1 MSFQSQV
8 EEKVESMSTARNSQR
23 QEPLDLDRIAWKII
37 EELQQDGRLSWA
49 ELGRRV
55 GLTTPAV
62 AERVYRLEKLGV
74 IRGFH
79 ADINLE
85 RLGMPILIFV
95 RISIG
100 GPESLVR
107 TFQSQVKNWQEVLEC
122 HRVTGS
128 DSFIVKARVVS
139 VEHLERFLDKMG
151 HFGTTSTATV
161 LSSPV
166 LQRTL
171 PEKVIKQFHSELN
184 ASRTFAAIWPIR
196 GSAAFVDN
204 QRFLE

>member
-1 MSFQSQV
+1 MAKCTHAVYFLKNEMLMSLQSKG
-8 EEKVESMSTARNSQR
+8 EFMNTGRYSHGY
-23 QEPLDLDRIAWKII
+23 EPAELDRIAWKIV
-37 EELQQDGRLSWA
+37 EELQQDARLSWA

-62 AERVYRLEKLGV
+62 AERVRRLEQLGV

-79 ADINLE
+79 ADISLE

-95 RISIG
+95 RLSMA

-107 TFQSQVKNWQEVLEC
+107 AFQQQVKTWDEVLEC

-139 VEHLERFLDKMG
+139 VEHLERFLDKLG
-151 HFGTTSTATV
+151 HYGTTSTATV

-166 LQRTL
+166 LQRTVT
-171 PEKVIKQFHSELN
+171 EKIVDRFHQ
-184 ASRTFAAIWPIR
+184 
-196 GSAAFVDN
+196 GK
-204 QRFLE
+204 

>member
-1 MSFQSQV
+1 
-8 EEKVESMSTARNSQR
+8 MSTSRYR
-23 QEPLDLDRIAWKII
+23 PRYEPAELDRISWKII

-79 ADINLE
+79 ADISLE
-85 RLGMPILIFV
+85 RLGMPIQIFV
-95 RISIG
+95 RLSVA
-100 GPESLVR
+100 GPETTVR
-107 TFQSQVKNWQEVLEC
+107 AFQLQVKKWMEVLEC

-139 VEHLERFLDKMG
+139 VMHLERLLDKLG
-151 HFGTTSTATV
+151 HFGSTSTATV

-166 LQRTL
+166 EQRVITQ
-171 PEKVIKQFHSELN
+171 KVIDEFL
-184 ASRTFAAIWPIR
+184 AA
-196 GSAAFVDN
+196 D
-204 QRFLE
+204 

>member
-1 MSFQSQV
+1 MATNRS
-8 EEKVESMSTARNSQR
+8 RDR
-23 QEPLDLDRIAWKII
+23 YEPAELDRISWKII

-62 AERVYRLEKLGV
+62 AERVYRLEKVGV

-79 ADINLE
+79 ADISLE

-95 RISIG
+95 RLSMA
-100 GPESLVR
+100 GPEPLVR
-107 TFQSQVKNWQEVLEC
+107 AFQEKAKKWQEVLEC

-139 VEHLERFLDKMG
+139 VVHLERLLDKLG
-151 HFGTTSTATV
+151 HYGSTSTATV

-166 LQRTL
+166 LLRTIT
-171 PEKVIKQFHSELN
+171 ERMIEEFHDG
-184 ASRTFAAIWPIR
+184 A
-196 GSAAFVDN
+196 
-204 QRFLE
+204 

>member
-1 MSFQSQV
+1 
-8 EEKVESMSTARNSQR
+8 MSTSRHSPLY
-23 QEPLDLDRIAWKII
+23 EPAELDRISWKIL

-62 AERVYRLEKLGV
+62 AERVYRLERLGV

-79 ADINLE
+79 ADIDLE
-85 RLGMPILIFV
+85 RLGMPIQIFV
-95 RISIG
+95 RLSMA
-100 GPESLVR
+100 GPEQLVR
-107 TFQSQVKNWQEVLEC
+107 AFQLQVQKWEEVLEC

-139 VEHLERFLDKMG
+139 VEHLERLLDRLG
-151 HFGTTSTATV
+151 HFGSTSTATV

-166 LQRTL
+166 QQRIITQ
-171 PEKVIKQFHSELN
+171 KVIDE
-184 ASRTFAAIWPIR
+184 
-196 GSAAFVDN
+196 
-204 QRFLE
+204 FLAGD

>member
-1 MSFQSQV
+1 V
-8 EEKVESMSTARNSQR
+8 STNRYSQR
-23 QEPLDLDRIAWKII
+23 YEPAELDRIAWKII
-37 EELQQDGRLSWA
+37 EELQEDARISWA

-62 AERVYRLEKLGV
+62 AERVHRLEKLGV

-79 ADINLE
+79 ADISLE
-85 RLGMPILIFV
+85 RLGLPILIFV
-95 RISIG
+95 RLSMA

-107 TFQSQVKNWQEVLEC
+107 AFQQQVKTWDEVIEC

-139 VEHLERFLDKMG
+139 VEHLERFLDKLG
-151 HFGTTSTATV
+151 HYGTTSTATV

-166 LQRTL
+166 LQKTMT
-171 PEKVIKQFHSELN
+171 EKVIEQFLS
-184 ASRTFAAIWPIR
+184 
-196 GSAAFVDN
+196 GK
-204 QRFLE
+204 

>member
-1 MSFQSQV
+1 MNPSRYSHPY
-8 EEKVESMSTARNSQR
+8 
-23 QEPLDLDRIAWKII
+23 EPAELDRIAWRII
-37 EELQQDGRLSWA
+37 EELQQDARISWA

-62 AERVYRLEKLGV
+62 AERVHRLEKLGV

-79 ADINLE
+79 ADISLE
-85 RLGMPILIFV
+85 RLGMPIMIFV
-95 RISIG
+95 RLSMA

-107 TFQSQVKNWQEVLEC
+107 AFQQQVKTWEEVLEC

-139 VEHLERFLDKMG
+139 VEHLEIFLDNLG
-151 HFGTTSTATV
+151 HYGTTSTSTV

-166 LQRTL
+166 LKRTIT
-171 PEKVIKQFHSELN
+171 EKIVE
-184 ASRTFAAIWPIR
+184 
-196 GSAAFVDN
+196 
-204 QRFLE
+204 RFNNRK

>member
-1 MSFQSQV
+1 MTTGRYSH
-8 EEKVESMSTARNSQR
+8 RYY
-23 QEPLDLDRIAWKII
+23 EPAELDRIAWKII
-37 EELQQDGRLSWA
+37 EELQQDARLSWA

-62 AERVYRLEKLGV
+62 AERVHRLEKLGV

-79 ADINLE
+79 ADISLE

-95 RISIG
+95 RLSMD

-107 TFQSQVKNWQEVLEC
+107 AFQQHVKTWEEVLEC

-139 VEHLERFLDKMG
+139 VEHLESFLDKLG
-151 HFGTTSTATV
+151 HYGTTSTSTV

-166 LQRTL
+166 LQRTIT
-171 PEKVIKQFHSELN
+171 EKIVDRFHQ
-184 ASRTFAAIWPIR
+184 
-196 GSAAFVDN
+196 GK
-204 QRFLE
+204 

>member
-1 MSFQSQV
+1 M
-8 EEKVESMSTARNSQR
+8 SMSRYSHPY
-23 QEPLDLDRIAWKII
+23 EPAELDRIAWKII
-37 EELQQDGRLSWA
+37 EELQQDARISWA

-62 AERVYRLEKLGV
+62 AERVHRLEKLGV

-79 ADINLE
+79 ADISLE
-85 RLGMPILIFV
+85 RLGMPIMIFV
-95 RISIG
+95 RLSMA

-107 TFQSQVKNWQEVLEC
+107 SFQQQVKTWEEVLEC

-139 VEHLERFLDKMG
+139 VEHLEIFLDNLG
-151 HFGTTSTATV
+151 HYGTTSTATV

-166 LQRTL
+166 LKRTIT
-171 PEKVIKQFHSELN
+171 EKIVERFHH
-184 ASRTFAAIWPIR
+184 RK
-196 GSAAFVDN
+196 
-204 QRFLE
+204 

>member
-1 MSFQSQV
+1 MPTSRYSQPY
-8 EEKVESMSTARNSQR
+8 
-23 QEPLDLDRIAWKII
+23 EPADLDRIAWKIV
-37 EELQQDGRLSWA
+37 EELQQNARISWA

-62 AERVYRLEKLGV
+62 AERVHRLEKLGV

-95 RISIG
+95 RLSMS

-107 TFQSQVKNWQEVLEC
+107 AFQQQAKNWEEVLEC

-139 VEHLERFLDKMG
+139 VEHLEIFLDDLG
-151 HFGTTSTATV
+151 HYGTTSTATV

-166 LQRTL
+166 LQRIMT
-171 PEKVIKQFHSELN
+171 EKIVERFH
-184 ASRTFAAIWPIR
+184 RR
-196 GSAAFVDN
+196 K
-204 QRFLE
+204 

>member
-1 MSFQSQV
+1 MTTSRYSHPY
-8 EEKVESMSTARNSQR
+8 
-23 QEPLDLDRIAWKII
+23 EPAQLDRIAWKIV
-37 EELQQDGRLSWA
+37 EELQQDARLSWA

-62 AERVYRLEKLGV
+62 AERVHRLEKLGV

-79 ADINLE
+79 ADISLE
-85 RLGMPILIFV
+85 RLGMPIQIFV
-95 RISIG
+95 RLSMA

-107 TFQSQVKNWQEVLEC
+107 SFQQQVKNWEEVLEC

-139 VEHLERFLDKMG
+139 VEHLESFLDKMG
-151 HFGTTSTATV
+151 HYGTTSTATV

-166 LQRTL
+166 LQRTIT
-171 PEKVIKQFHSELN
+171 EKIVDRFH
-184 ASRTFAAIWPIR
+184 R
-196 GSAAFVDN
+196 GK
-204 QRFLE
+204 

>member
-1 MSFQSQV
+1 MTTSRYSHPY
-8 EEKVESMSTARNSQR
+8 
-23 QEPLDLDRIAWKII
+23 EPAQLDRIAWKIV
-37 EELQQDGRLSWA
+37 EELQQDARLSWA

-62 AERVYRLEKLGV
+62 AERVHRLEKLGV

-79 ADINLE
+79 ADISLE
-85 RLGMPILIFV
+85 RLGMPIQIFV
-95 RISIG
+95 RLSMA

-107 TFQSQVKNWQEVLEC
+107 SFQQQVKTWEEVLEC

-139 VEHLERFLDKMG
+139 VEHLESFLDKMG
-151 HFGTTSTATV
+151 HYGTTSTATV

-166 LQRTL
+166 LQRTIT
-171 PEKVIKQFHSELN
+171 EKIVDRFH
-184 ASRTFAAIWPIR
+184 R
-196 GSAAFVDN
+196 GK
-204 QRFLE
+204 

>member
-1 MSFQSQV
+1 M
-8 EEKVESMSTARNSQR
+8 MIGRTGHRH
-23 QEPLDLDRIAWKII
+23 EPAELDRISWKIV
-37 EELQQDGRLSWA
+37 EELQADGRLSWA

-79 ADINLE
+79 ADIDLE
-85 RLGMPILIFV
+85 RLGMPIMIFV
-95 RISIG
+95 RLSMA
-100 GPESLVR
+100 GPEPLVR
-107 TFQSQVKNWQEVLEC
+107 VFQDKVKRWQEVLEC

-139 VEHLERFLDKMG
+139 VEHLERLLDRLG
-151 HFGTTSTATV
+151 HYGSTSTSTV

-166 LQRTL
+166 RQR
-171 PEKVIKQFHSELN
+171 
-184 ASRTFAAIWPIR
+184 AITQKDLDEF
-196 GSAAFVDN
+196 SAD
-204 QRFLE
+204 L

>member
-1 MSFQSQV
+1 
-8 EEKVESMSTARNSQR
+8 MSTTRYSHR
-23 QEPLDLDRIAWKII
+23 YEPAELDRIAWKIV
-37 EELQQDGRLSWA
+37 EELQRDGRLSWA

-62 AERVYRLEKLGV
+62 AERVHRLEKLGV

-79 ADINLE
+79 ADISLE

-95 RISIG
+95 RLSMA

-107 TFQSQVKNWQEVLEC
+107 AFQQQVKTWDEILEC

-139 VEHLERFLDKMG
+139 VVHLESFLDRLG
-151 HFGTTSTATV
+151 HYGTTSTSTV

-166 LQRTL
+166 LQRAIT
-171 PEKVIKQFHSELN
+171 EKIVDRFHQ
-184 ASRTFAAIWPIR
+184 
-196 GSAAFVDN
+196 GK
-204 QRFLE
+204 

>member
-1 MSFQSQV
+1 MQQMNTSRYSHPY
-8 EEKVESMSTARNSQR
+8 
-23 QEPLDLDRIAWKII
+23 EPAELDRIAWKII
-37 EELQQDGRLSWA
+37 EELQQDARISWA

-62 AERVYRLEKLGV
+62 AERVHRLEKLGV

-79 ADINLE
+79 ADISLE
-85 RLGMPILIFV
+85 RLGMPIMIFV
-95 RISIG
+95 RLSMA

-107 TFQSQVKNWQEVLEC
+107 SFQQQVKNWEEVLEC

-139 VEHLERFLDKMG
+139 VEHLEIFLDNLG
-151 HFGTTSTATV
+151 HYGTTSTATV

-166 LQRTL
+166 LKRTIT
-171 PEKVIKQFHSELN
+171 EKIVERFHH
-184 ASRTFAAIWPIR
+184 RK
-196 GSAAFVDN
+196 
-204 QRFLE
+204 